1 MRKKTTILKMIKTK
15 TAVKIVITLIPY
27 VQKAKQKIA
36 YIQYRYERYKTNQIA
51 RDENYNN

>member
-1 MRKKTTILKMIKTK
+1 MTKTK

-27 VQKAKQKIA
+27 VQKAKQKIE
-36 YIQYRYERYKTNQIA
+36 YVQYRYERYKTNQIA